1 MSVDESHRKSL
12 SDYRLKSAEEHLM
25 SSNLLLE
32 NGLFKDSIGRSY
44 YAMFASARAILALDG
59 KDFSKHAGV
68 ISYFQ
73 REYIKTQKFDVKF
86 SKYLTSAFQVR
97 NHADYDDYYIVSKD
111 EAVEQYEKA
120 KEFLEAVKT
129 YLDNIE

>member
-1 MSVDESHRKSL
+1 
-12 SDYRLKSAEEHLM
+12 M

-120 KEFLEAVKT
+120 KEFLEAVKA